1 MEILS
6 KKEKEFVAI
15 GAALGSNCIP
25 CIVYHIGESRENG
38 ISDDQIRKA
47 VAIAEKV
54 RKVPAEKVL
63 GTAYA
68 QLGKAPSKSKQK
80 TDCETSCCEQ

>member
-1 MEILS
+1 MEKLT

-25 CIVYHIGESRENG
+25 CIVYHIGESRKNG
-38 ISDDQIRKA
+38 ISDGQIME
-47 VAIAEKV
+47 AISIADKV

-63 GTAYA
+63 STAYA
-68 QLGKAPSKSKQK
+68 QFENAHNNKSTPK
-80 TDCETSCCEQ
+80 TDCNTSCCE